1 MTLARKFLILSHRY
15 LGIAVSLLVV
25 MWFATG
31 LVMMYAGGMPRLSP
45 EQRLE
50 RLAPVDL
57 SQVRLTPSQA
67 LEKADI
73 GPMRGQT
80 LLLTVE
86 QRPAYRFGETVV
98 FADTGEVMEET
109 TIDQARAA
117 AARFLNVPESQ
128 VRYVRTLDEVDQ
140 WTLVNS
146 RQLPLYK
153 FAVDDGSATELYI
166 QPATQEVV
174 MMTTRKSRALAW
186 AGVIPHWLYFTAL
199 RESQPLWYR
208 IMVWTSAAACVLA
221 VLGLLLAATLFRK
234 TTPFRPSAAIPYK
247 GWMRWHYITGAVFG
261 FFTLTW
267 AFSGLL
273 SMEPFAWTN
282 ADGLQVRRDTFTGG
296 PVDLAAYASVPASAL
311 RGAAQGRAVKE
322 IAFTR
327 IDGRHYYEMHLGA
340 PGPVEEKLRE
350 RLHQPY
356 YVYGRADSNR
366 VLVDAETLA
375 VRERP
380 VPVETLLARLAA
392 ALPDQRIVE
401 HELLTEY
408 DNYYYSRASLTPLP
422 VLRVKFADP
431 AESWVYIDP
440 EMGQVLSSVSRM
452 ARLERWLY
460 SGLHNLDFFSWH
472 TRRPLWDIAM
482 IVLCLG
488 GLASSTIGTVLGF
501 RRVLRGA
508 ARLPRALV
516 PAADEVAG
524 GTPSRSLH
532 R

>member
-1 MTLARKFLILSHRY
+1 MALARKFLILSHRY

-31 LVMMYAGGMPRLSP
+31 IVMMYAGGMPRLSP

-57 SQVRLTPSQA
+57 SQVRLTPSEA
-67 LEKADI
+67 LEKAGI
-73 GPMRGQT
+73 GPLRGQT
-80 LLLTVE
+80 LLLTVD

-98 FADTGEVMEET
+98 FADTGEVMEEASV
-109 TIDQARAA
+109 DQARATV
-117 AARFLNVPESQ
+117 ARFLNVPQ
-128 VRYVRTLDEVDQ
+128 TLVRYVRTLEEVDQ
-140 WTLVNS
+140 WTLVHS

-153 FAVDDGSATELYI
+153 FAAEDGKATEVYV
-166 QPATQEVV
+166 QPSTQEVV

-199 RESQPLWYR
+199 RDNQPLWYK
-208 IMVWTSAAACVLA
+208 IVVWTSAAACLLA
-221 VLGLLLAATLFRK
+221 ALGLLLAVILFRK
-234 TTPFRPSAAIPYK
+234 TTPFRLSAAIPYR

-273 SMEPFAWTN
+273 SMEPFGWTN
-282 ADGLQVRRDTFTGG
+282 ADGLQVRRDVFTGG
-296 PVDLAAYASVPASAL
+296 PVDLAAYASIPAPAL
-311 RGAAQGRAVKE
+311 RQAAQGRAVKE
-322 IAFTR
+322 IAFRR
-327 IDGRHYYEMHLGA
+327 IDGRHYFEMHLGA
-340 PGPVEEKLRE
+340 PGSLEEKPRE

-366 VLVDAETLA
+366 LLVDAETLA
-375 VRERP
+375 VRQEPISVER
-380 VPVETLLARLAA
+380 LLALLAE
-392 ALPDQRIVE
+392 ALPGQRIVE

-431 AESWVYIDP
+431 AQSWVYIDP

-472 TRRPLWDIAM
+472 TKRPLWDIVM

-488 GLASSTIGTVLGF
+488 GLASSSIGVVLGF
-501 RRVLRGA
+501 KRVVRNA
-508 ARLPRALV
+508 ARLPRAAV
-516 PAADEVAG
+516 PVADQVAG
-524 GTPSRSLH
+524 RAPGQSLH